1 MGLEFEYVMHCE
13 KLQRSRKNAAK
24 LRILTVGQGQL
35 SESLLS
41 RPLWRPFLFVLRHRL
56 ATPGLVWLDMVVVVD
71 VVVVVSS
78 SLPQVESPSHK
89 LMPPSPLQR
98 DFYSSFVFQVC
109 QLLQM
114 KF

>member
-1 MGLEFEYVMHCE
+1 MGLKFEYVMHCE

-56 ATPGLVWLDMVVVVD
+56 ATPGLVRHGRRRRRRCCCIFL
-71 VVVVVSS
+71 
-78 SLPQVESPSHK
+78 
-89 LMPPSPLQR
+89 PPS
-98 DFYSSFVFQVC
+98 S
-109 QLLQM
+109 
-114 KF
+114 